1 MCYQHRTAAQSS
13 AACKEPCVSQGWIR
27 KPVIAH
33 NHINREDRMSG
44 SHSASLRAAIPVT
57 CETSQIL
64 WMMEW
69 FNITGSSVCGRAA
82 QDINTGSNIVQRQLN
97 CLAGCTAM
105 WKDGSPL
112 GPRTHSPEN
121 SIFPWQDSF
130 FYSSV
135 VKACMSKA
143 HKSLYEVKA
152 ASPSPGQHGQR
163 CRAQHT
169 CLQELQ
175 HLLLLSP

>member
-1 MCYQHRTAAQSS
+1 MQILVLPSVFWICKNTSQSDVLPTQNSFKSAARSS
-13 AACKEPCVSQGWIR
+13 VACKELCVSQGWIR

-44 SHSASLRAAIPVT
+44 SHSASLRATIPVT

-82 QDINTGSNIVQRQLN
+82 QDINTGSNIVQCQFN
-97 CLAGCTAM
+97 CLAGYTVM

-112 GPRTHSPEN
+112 GPRTHSLQTAFLLGRTLF
-121 SIFPWQDSF
+121 SR
-130 FYSSV
+130 
-135 VKACMSKA
+135 
-143 HKSLYEVKA
+143 
-152 ASPSPGQHGQR
+152 GQW
-163 CRAQHT
+163 
-169 CLQELQ
+169 
-175 HLLLLSP
+175 